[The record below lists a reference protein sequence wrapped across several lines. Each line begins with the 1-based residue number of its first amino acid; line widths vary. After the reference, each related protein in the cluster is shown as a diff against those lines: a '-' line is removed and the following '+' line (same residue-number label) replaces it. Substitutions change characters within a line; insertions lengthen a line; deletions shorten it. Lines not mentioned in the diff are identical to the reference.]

1 MDVHFI
7 RVNSG
12 HKWICMAKVVF
23 NCFGLAL
30 VTKSKIM
37 EMHYPFIQNVYK
49 YLIINCPSHGSATN
63 PFYGILRQVVHATL
77 FFFFFFLFMLY
88 TVRK

>member
-1 MDVHFI
+1 
-7 RVNSG
+7 
-12 HKWICMAKVVF
+12 MAKVVF

-37 EMHYPFIQNVYK
+37 EMHCPFIQNVYK

-63 PFYGILRQVVHATL
+63 PFYGFFFLYSD
-77 FFFFFFLFMLY
+77 FFFFCSCCIQ
-88 TVRK
+88 

>member
-1 MDVHFI
+1 
-7 RVNSG
+7 
-12 HKWICMAKVVF
+12 MAKVVF

-49 YLIINCPSHGSATN
+49 YLIINCMV
-63 PFYGILRQVVHATL
+63 F
-77 FFFFFFLFMLY
+77 
-88 TVRK
+88 